1 MNAILEWIN
10 SAGSMFVRFS
20 GPMLIQSSAV
30 IIVLLLLDLVL
41 RKKLRAVFRYW
52 VWMLVLV
59 KMILPTT
66 LATPLSVGYWFGDE
80 LATIQVS
87 DTADVPQA
95 AETAFSGVS
104 NEALMA
110 IPARPTV
117 ESAAYQELVTWEGVV
132 FLVWLAVAAGMVLL
146 LIQRAIFVKGL
157 VAQAKDA
164 NALMNDTLDF
174 CCTKMGV
181 KGKVGLKVSPNATSP
196 AVCGLFRPVILVPQ
210 DLGASLGAGGM
221 RTVLM
226 HELAHIR
233 RADLWV
239 NLAQTILQIVYF
251 YNPLLWLA
259 NWVIRRVREQAV
271 DETVLVAMG
280 EKAQQYPETL
290 VNVAKLA
297 FKRPALSLRL
307 IGVVESKSALQG
319 RIKHILERPIP
330 KSAKLGA
337 AGLLSIVI
345 AGAVL
350 LPMARA
356 KDSGQRI
363 ADGGQKTTEKSEF
376 TATLANGVTVE
387 LVGVFEFS
395 EGKVQNCWEPDG
407 TKLDEQL
414 QINYGS
420 DYKYKA
426 FAFVFNTDKAA
437 EITRCDVEG
446 AIDRLGTAR
455 VIDANGQITG
465 LAKSRQ
471 QHVKL
476 VRIEGRE
483 ATDIRISIAPQWIRK
498 TNYDGRYVVGDRKST
513 RLNSSHTDI
522 SRMPSSA

>member
-20 GPMLIQSSAV
+20 GPMLIQSSAL
-30 IIVLLLLDLVL
+30 IIILLLLDLVL

-66 LATPLSVGYWFGDE
+66 LSTPLSVGYWFGDE
-80 LATIQVS
+80 LAVVKVS

-95 AETAFSGVS
+95 AETALGEVS
-104 NEALMA
+104 NESLIVTAQ
-110 IPARPTV
+110 PAAEPVMTEATQPLV
-117 ESAAYQELVTWEGVV
+117 LVTQISWEGVV
-132 FLVWLAVAAGMVLL
+132 FLVWLAVAAAMVLL
-146 LIQRAIFVKGL
+146 LIQRAIFVKSL

-181 KGKVGLKVSPNATSP
+181 KGGVGLKISPNATSP

-251 YNPLLWLA
+251 YNPLLWLV

-290 VNVAKLA
+290 VSVAKLA

-337 AGLLSIVI
+337 AGLLAIVI

-350 LPMARA
+350 LPMAKAEDKKQKTEFRSQKTETDVQVETRSA
-356 KDSGQRI
+356 SENEEVVEAIDSGR
-363 ADGGQKTTEKSEF
+363 AGGSAKGCTDKCEDK
-376 TATLANGVTVE
+376 NGRKP
-387 LVGVFEFS
+387 G
-395 EGKVQNCWEPDG
+395 EGKSNRHKRQE
-407 TKLDEQL
+407 ERRQ
-414 QINYGS
+414 
-420 DYKYKA
+420 
-426 FAFVFNTDKAA
+426 
-437 EITRCDVEG
+437 CD
-446 AIDRLGTAR
+446 
-455 VIDANGQITG
+455 
-465 LAKSRQ
+465 
-471 QHVKL
+471 
-476 VRIEGRE
+476 
-483 ATDIRISIAPQWIRK
+483 
-498 TNYDGRYVVGDRKST
+498 
-513 RLNSSHTDI
+513 
-522 SRMPSSA
+522 